1 MELIPMKVGR
11 HICRLRKQLGLTQN
25 QLGEKL
31 HVSFQAV
38 SKWER
43 GETLPDITLLPE
55 LASVLGTTVDQI
67 LAGGERK
74 MEPKQAGA
82 YTRTITV
89 AQMREG
95 IACIERMGQ
104 LLGKDSFFYIG
115 AVGGMDLK
123 MNITFEEYMADP
135 YTKEAMVAEAAM
147 QAVMGGAYISPD
159 DIRAGFR
166 YPHWVENM
174 LEFVRKYGI
183 V

>member
-1 MELIPMKVGR
+1 MELIPIKVGG

-43 GETLPDITLLPE
+43 GETLPDISLLPE
-55 LASVLGTTVDQI
+55 LAEVLGTSADQI
-67 LAGGERK
+67 LSGGERK
-74 MEPKQAGA
+74 METGRAGA
-82 YTRTITV
+82 FTRTITV

-95 IACIERMGQ
+95 IECIERMGQ
-104 LLGKDSFFYIG
+104 LLGKESFFYMG

-147 QAVMGGAYISPD
+147 QAVMNGAYLSPQ
-159 DIRAGFR
+159 DIRAGFQ
-166 YPHWVENM
+166 YPHWVENV
-174 LEFVRKYGI
+174 LAFVRKYGI
-183 V
+183 E